1 MVGHGRPWVRV
12 CVCGACAP
20 PTPTN
25 TILLYLHD
33 THQTSPQPFPLNP
46 AGPLKLARPS
56 AHSRA
61 SMSAYE
67 ATGPRSSSGTMFGT
81 YTRIPHTRLCIAVS
95 LHLKAP
101 LPTSHLPR
109 EALPKSVG
117 KPVLT
122 ETMSL
127 AAAKSKFAPKPTAT
141 S

>member
-1 MVGHGRPWVRV
+1 MSVCVGV

-20 PTPTN
+20 PTSTN
-25 TILLYLHD
+25 TILLDMHD
-33 THQTSPQPFPLNP
+33 TNQTSPQLFPLKP
-46 AGPLKLARPS
+46 AGPLARPS

-127 AAAKSKFAPKPTAT
+127 AAAKSKFAPKPPAAP
-141 S
+141 